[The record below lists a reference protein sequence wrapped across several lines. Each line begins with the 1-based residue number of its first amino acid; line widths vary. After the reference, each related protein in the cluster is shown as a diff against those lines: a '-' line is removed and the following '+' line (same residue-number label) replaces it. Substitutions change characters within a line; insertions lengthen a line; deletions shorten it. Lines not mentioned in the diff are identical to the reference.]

1 LVDLTPANITGKDCE
16 ILLEEIGVTCNKN
29 QIPFD
34 TAPPLVTSGVRLG
47 TPALTTRGLKE
58 AEMAEIAK
66 IITGAIKNRDD
77 AAKLEEFKARTAKL
91 CRQFPLYA

>member
-1 LVDLTPANITGKDCE
+1 LTPANITGKDCE
-16 ILLEEIGVTCNKN
+16 KLLEEVGVTCNKN

-34 TAPPLVTSGVRLG
+34 PAPPLVTSGIRLG

-58 AEMAEIAK
+58 DQMKEIAA
-66 IITGAIKNRDD
+66 IITEAIAGRDNE
-77 AAKLEEFKARTAKL
+77 KTLEQLKSRTAEL